1 MADFYLNPALSYS
14 GVGPLLRQ
22 QSILRAL
29 GQHGLTPSQLDTYAQ
44 AAIREMYQPAMNR
57 AIRMYE
63 LAQADK
69 RAQEQLGLQR
79 EELGFKKEQA
89 EQAAKAS
96 TLSAVAGLAGTAGL
110 GYLGYKAL
118 KPEFIPLSSNVT
130 ALPSTSS
137 FVSSAL
143 TPVALTAR
151 DLSGMGAYTSASM
164 FPKLGALGG
173 EQFAVKASLGPL
185 GTTAG
190 TAGTAGTTAGT
201 ATSALSS
208 LTSSPY
214 FIPGVGGALR
224 IGIGLAT
231 GEEPKKAISSGVGTA
246 VGAYIGQAIAPVP
259 GIGAIVGGAIGNF
272 VGNLF
277 GCIIISA
284 IHGRDSEE
292 VDIARRFRDSFLD
305 LPTLRGYYF
314 LADRVVPLMELD
326 PNFKQHVKQTLVDR
340 LIRFGRAFF
349 AKKQADNIDTNTTIN
364 FLTLCRCL
372 GLQMT
377 SYHRLNGEVI

>member
-1 MADFYLNPALSYS
+1 
-14 GVGPLLRQ
+14 LLRQ

-57 AIRMYE
+57 AIRTYE

-69 RAQEQLGLQR
+69 RAQEQLGLQQEQLRLQR

-214 FIPGVGGALR
+214 FIPGVSGVLR
-224 IGIGLAT
+224 TGFGLAT

-259 GIGAIVGGAIGNF
+259 VIGAVVGSILGNV
-272 VGNLF
+272 VGSLF
-277 GCIIISA
+277 GGGGGCIIISA

-340 LIRFGRAFF
+340 LIRFGKAFF
-349 AKKQADNIDTNTTIN
+349 AKKQADDIDTNTTIN

>member
-79 EELGFKKEQA
+79 EELEFKKEQA

-96 TLSAVAGLAGTAGL
+96 TLGALTSLAGTAGL
-110 GYLGYKAL
+110 GYLAYK
-118 KPEFIPLSSNVT
+118 
-130 ALPSTSS
+130 
-137 FVSSAL
+137 AL
-143 TPVALTAR
+143 TPVALTTAR

-201 ATSALSS
+201 ATSGLSS

-214 FIPGVGGALR
+214 FIPGVSGVIR
-224 IGIGLAT
+224 TGIGLAT

-259 GIGAIVGGAIGNF
+259 VIGAVVGSAIGSV

-277 GCIIISA
+277 RGCIIISA

>member
-1 MADFYLNPALSYS
+1 MAYYYAPALSYS
-14 GVGPLLRQ
+14 GIGEILRQ
-22 QSILRAL
+22 QNILKGL
-29 GQHGLTPSQLDTYAQ
+29 GQYGLTPSQIEKYAQ
-44 AAIREMYQPAMNR
+44 AAIAQMYEPYVNR
-57 AIRMYE
+57 ATRMYE
-63 LAQADK
+63 LSLQDQ
-69 RAQEQLGLQR
+69 RARQELDFR
-79 EELGFKKEQA
+79 KEQA
-89 EQAAKAS
+89 QQAVRAS
-96 TLSAVAGLAGTAGL
+96 TLGALTNLAGTAGL
-110 GYLGYKAL
+110 GYLGYKLLL
-118 KPEFIPLSSNVT
+118 KPSDVTNVVPT
-130 ALPSTSS
+130 VANTGLTSSS
-137 FVSSAL
+137 FVFSPL
-143 TPVALTAR
+143 TPR
-151 DLSGMGAYTSASM
+151 DLSGMGAYTGSS
-164 FPKLGALGG
+164 
-173 EQFAVKASLGPL
+173 
-185 GTTAG
+185 AG
-190 TAGTAGTTAGT
+190 TAGTAGTTAGAAGTAGET
-201 ATSALSS
+201 ATSGLSS

-224 IGIGLAT
+224 TGIGLVT

-259 GIGAIVGGAIGNF
+259 GIGAVIGGAIGSV

-277 GCIIISA
+277 RGCIIISA

>member
-22 QSILRAL
+22 QSISRAL

-96 TLSAVAGLAGTAGL
+96 KLSAVAGLAGTAGL

-151 DLSGMGAYTSASM
+151 DLSGTGAYTSASM
-164 FPKLGALGG
+164 FPKLEALGG
-173 EQFAVKASLGPL
+173 QFAVKPL

-190 TAGTAGTTAGT
+190 TAGTAGTT
-201 ATSALSS
+201 ALSS

-224 IGIGLAT
+224 IGFGLAT

>member
-22 QSILRAL
+22 QSISRAL

-96 TLSAVAGLAGTAGL
+96 TLGALTSLAGTAGL

-118 KPEFIPLSSNVT
+118 LKPSDVTNVVPT
-130 ALPSTSS
+130 VANTGLTSVASTGATSS
-137 FVSSAL
+137 GPFVVNQGLSL
-143 TPVALTAR
+143 TPGTVTQTTTGPFAVNESLA
-151 DLSGMGAYTSASM
+151 
-164 FPKLGALGG
+164 LGATESG
-173 EQFAVKASLGPL
+173 AASSG
-185 GTTAG
+185 
-190 TAGTAGTTAGT
+190 
-201 ATSALSS
+201 LSS

-214 FIPGVGGALR
+214 FIPGVSGVIR
-224 IGIGLAT
+224 TGIGLAT

-246 VGAYIGQAIAPVP
+246 VGASIGSAIAP
-259 GIGAIVGGAIGNF
+259 GIGTVIGSILGNVVGS
-272 VGNLF
+272 LF
-277 GCIIISA
+277 GGGGGCIIIS